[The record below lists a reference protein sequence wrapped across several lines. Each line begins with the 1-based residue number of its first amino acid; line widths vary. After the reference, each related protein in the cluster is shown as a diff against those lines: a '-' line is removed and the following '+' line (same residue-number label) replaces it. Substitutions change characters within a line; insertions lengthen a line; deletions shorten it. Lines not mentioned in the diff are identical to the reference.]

1 MNINEIN
8 GSPPIR
14 VAVIGCTGM
23 AGRNLVI
30 ALEKHPWFKITSLHG
45 SRNVNKPYRELIKI
59 SPGILSE
66 SVLNC
71 KVSTVD
77 DLENNLDSIDVIFS
91 AIPSE
96 DAALIEGKFAEFKP
110 VISTAAAFRYDTDI
124 PILLPVVNGEH
135 YKIIYTQKRLRNWK
149 GFVCTGPNCTTVGLA
164 VALAPIFRQFGLT
177 TIHVVSMQA
186 ISGAGYPGVP
196 SFDILGNVIPYIE
209 NEEKKVKIEIR
220 KILASIKEENTES
233 TWEFPEFI
241 IDCKCNRVPVITGHT
256 ISVFFQ
262 TKIPTNVKEI
272 QNTLR
277 NFKGD
282 THELDLPHNPDP
294 VLHVFNSDSPDR
306 PQPRLEFHSAKTG
319 MTTFIGG
326 LEPTSFEN
334 GFKMTIL
341 SNNLE
346 LGAGSGAV
354 LNAEYLVRKGLIGRS
369 D

>member
-1 MNINEIN
+1 MKSNN
-8 GSPPIR
+8 GTPPIR

-30 ALEKHPWFKITSLHG
+30 ALDKHPWFKITSLHG
-45 SRNVNKPYRELIKI
+45 SRNVNKPYKDLIKI
-59 SPGILSE
+59 SQGLLSKA
-66 SVLNC
+66 VLNC

-77 DLENNLDSIDVIFS
+77 DLENNIDSIDVIFS

-96 DAALIEGKFAEFKP
+96 NAALIEGRLAEFKP
-110 VISTAAAFRYDTDI
+110 VISTAAAFRYDSDV

-135 YKIIYTQKRLRNWK
+135 YKAIFTQQRLRNWK

-164 VALAPIFRQFGLT
+164 VAIAPIFRKFGLAT
-177 TIHVVSMQA
+177 VHLVSMQA

-220 KILASIKEENTES
+220 KILASINEENTES
-233 TWEFPEFI
+233 TWDFPEFI

-262 TKIPTNVKEI
+262 TKIPTSVEEI
-272 QNTLR
+272 QTTLR
-277 NFKGD
+277 NFKGY
-282 THELDLPHNPDP
+282 TNGLNLPHNPEP
-294 VLHVFNSDSPDR
+294 VIHVFNSDTPDR
-306 PQPRLEFHSAKTG
+306 PQPRLEFHSKKTG
-319 MTTFIGG
+319 MTTFVGG

-354 LNAEYLVRKGLIGRS
+354 LNAEYLVEKGLIGGS
-369 D
+369 E

>member
-1 MNINEIN
+1 MKTNN

-45 SRNVNKPYRELIKI
+45 SHNVNKPYRELIKI

-66 SVLNC
+66 TVLNC

-96 DAALIEGKFAEFKP
+96 DAALIEGKLAKFKP
-110 VISTAAAFRYDTDI
+110 VISTASAFRYDSDV
-124 PILLPVVNGEH
+124 PILLPIVNGEH
-135 YKIIYTQKRLRNWK
+135 YKSIYTQQRLRKWK
-149 GFVCTGPNCTTVGLA
+149 GFVCAGPNCTTVGLA
-164 VALAPIFRQFGLT
+164 VALAPIFRKFGLT
-177 TIHVVSMQA
+177 TVHLVSMQA

-196 SFDILGNVIPYIE
+196 SYDILENVIPYIK
-209 NEEKKVKIEIR
+209 NEENKVKIEIK
-220 KILASIKEENTES
+220 KILSSFKVENSES
-233 TWEFPEFI
+233 SWDNPEFI

-262 TKIPTNVKEI
+262 TKFPTNVEEI
-272 QNTLR
+272 QNTLQ

-282 THELDLPHNPDP
+282 TNELDLPHNPEP
-294 VLHVFNSDSPDR
+294 VIHVFNSDSPDR
-306 PQPRLEFHSAKTG
+306 PQPRLEFYSPKTG
-319 MTTFIGG
+319 LTTFIGG

-354 LNAEYLVRKGLIGRS
+354 LNAEYLVEKGLIGGC

>member
-1 MNINEIN
+1 MKNNN

-30 ALEKHPWFKITSLHG
+30 ALENHPWFKITSLHG
-45 SRNVNKPYRELIKI
+45 SRNVNKPYKDLIKI
-59 SPGILSE
+59 SSGILSKA
-66 SVLNC
+66 VLNC
-71 KVSTVD
+71 MVSTVD

-96 DAALIEGKFAEFKP
+96 DAALIEGKLAKVKP
-110 VISTAAAFRYDTDI
+110 VISTASAFRYDSDV
-124 PILLPVVNGEH
+124 PILLPIVNGEH
-135 YKIIYTQKRLRNWK
+135 YKAIFTQKRLRNWK
-149 GFVCTGPNCTTVGLA
+149 GFVCAGPNCTTVGLA
-164 VALAPIFRQFGLT
+164 VALAPIFRKFGLT
-177 TIHVVSMQA
+177 SVHLVSMQA

-196 SFDILGNVIPYIE
+196 SYDILGNVIPYIK
-209 NEEKKVKIEIR
+209 NEENKVKIEIK
-220 KILASIKEENTES
+220 KILATIKDENNES
-233 TWEFPEFI
+233 TLKFPEFN

-262 TKIPTNVKEI
+262 TNIPTNVEDI

-282 THELDLPHNPDP
+282 TNELNLPHNPEP
-294 VLHVFNSDSPDR
+294 VIHVFNSDTPDR
-306 PQPRLEFHSAKTG
+306 PQPRLEFYSPKTG

-354 LNAEYLVRKGLIGRS
+354 LNAEYLVEKGLIGRI